1 MKSSVVE
8 VVAALNQPLHPAA
21 VKTAVRV
28 IRNLCA
34 SNHANAAPK
43 RMAYATAGAIPALM
57 VAGTTHLHHAGV
69 AEAVCHALGNLM
81 CHSDANRV
89 CCWTKLVSSI

>member
-43 RMAYATAGAIPALM
+43 RMAYATAGAIPAL
-57 VAGTTHLHHAGV
+57 VAAGTTHLNHAGV
-69 AEAVCHALGNLM
+69 AEAVCRAFVVLM
-81 CHSDANRV
+81 YQNNAIKVRQER
-89 CCWTKLVSSI
+89 